1 MPEPITHVAKTPSLT
16 EAPASILSPTEF
28 ATSRISTIGGALM
41 GIAGPVL
48 ALAVAGMGLKMVVT
62 GQPPA
67 FLKSDKKNTV

>member
-1 MPEPITHVAKTPSLT
+1 MIPTPNLPSVPLSPEVAPSVL
-16 EAPASILSPTEF
+16 APAEF
-28 ATSRISTIGGALM
+28 ATSRISTIGSALM

-67 FLKSDKKNTV
+67 FLKSDKKNIA